1 MSATDNSR
9 MTVPPREENKK
20 EAPVTLVEASHLVF
34 LDPKRLRFFK
44 HGATLR
50 LTVEEDRSYLKVD
63 ILRAFPLSEP
73 SRFLSVRDDANKEAG
88 LIVDPAELSVENR
101 KLVEEDLE
109 RRYLVPAVHRIV
121 AAKERFGTV
130 DWTMETD
137 RGVCRFTTR
146 NLRENVQRP
155 APGRIIL
162 NDVDSNRYDIRNV
175 DNLSRESQEL
185 LFRHI

>member
-1 MSATDNSR
+1 MSTTGTKANQHES
-9 MTVPPREENKK
+9 
-20 EAPVTLVEASHLVF
+20 PVTLVEASQLIF
-34 LDPKRLRFFK
+34 LDVKKLRFFK
-44 HGATLR
+44 HSATLR
-50 LTVEEDRSYLKVD
+50 LTVEDDRSYLRVG

-73 SRFLSVRDDANKEAG
+73 DRFLSVRDDGNKEAG
-88 LIVDPAELSVENR
+88 LIVNPADLNIENR
-101 KLVEEDLE
+101 KLVEEDLH
-109 RRYLVPAVHRIV
+109 RRYFVPAVQCIV

-162 NDVDSNRYDIRNV
+162 NDVDGNRYDIRDV
-175 DNLSRESQEL
+175 DELSRESQEL
-185 LFRHI
+185 LFRHL

>member
-1 MSATDNSR
+1 MSLNEEKQPEAT
-9 MTVPPREENKK
+9 
-20 EAPVTLVEASHLVF
+20 ATLVEASQLVF
-34 LDPKRLRFFK
+34 LDVKKLRFFK

-50 LTVEEDRSYLKVD
+50 LTIEEDRSYLKVS

-73 SRFLSVRDDANKEAG
+73 NRFLSIRDDESKEIGLIINPAG
-88 LIVDPAELSVENR
+88 LDIENSM
-101 KLVEEDLE
+101 LVKEELE
-109 RRYLVPAVHRIV
+109 RRYLAPAVTRIV

-146 NLRENVQRP
+146 NLRENIQRP

-162 NDVDSNRYDIRNV
+162 NDVDGNRYDIR
-175 DNLSRESQEL
+175 DIDGLGQESQEL

>member
-1 MSATDNSR
+1 MSVN
-9 MTVPPREENKK
+9 EEKQP
-20 EAPVTLVEASHLVF
+20 EAPFTLVEASQLVF
-34 LDPKRLRFFK
+34 LDVKKLRFFR

-50 LTVEEDRSYLKVD
+50 LTVEEDRSYLKVT

-73 SRFLSVRDDANKEAG
+73 NRFLSVRDGAHEEVG
-88 LIVDPAELSVENR
+88 LIVDPAQLSVENR
-101 KLVEEDLE
+101 KLVEEYLE
-109 RRYLVPAVHRIV
+109 RHYIVPVVTRIV

-146 NLRENVQRP
+146 NLRENAQRP

-162 NDVDSNRYDIRNV
+162 NDVDGNRYDIRNV
-175 DNLSRESQEL
+175 GDLSLESQNL

>member
-1 MSATDNSR
+1 MSTPAD
-9 MTVPPREENKK
+9 EKK
-20 EAPVTLVEASHLVF
+20 QQEDSIALVEASQLAL
-34 LDPKRLRFFK
+34 LDVKRLRFFK

-50 LTVEEDRSYLKVD
+50 LTVEGDRSYLKVG

-109 RRYLVPAVHRIV
+109 RRYLVPAVKRIV

-155 APGRIIL
+155 APGRILL
-162 NDVDSNRYDIRNV
+162 NDVDGNRYDIRNLA
-175 DNLSRESQEL
+175 DLNRESQEL
-185 LFRHI
+185 LFRHM